1 MLLVKELACLSDPE
15 RYASS
20 GVATKVYNIMP
31 MDGTRVIVLQTMPL
45 GYQAIFH
52 CTLVLSSA
60 RRVLL
65 GWTMFTLAIRGNKKD
80 EKLFR
85 IDIRYKEARR
95 DSSSMRIDSI
105 GIANRTAN
113 QIREG

>member
-20 GVATKVYNIMP
+20 GVATKVYDIVP
-31 MDGTRVIVLQTMPL
+31 MDDTRVIVPQTMPL
-45 GYQAIFH
+45 GCQAISH

-65 GWTMFTLAIRGNKKD
+65 GWTMFSLAIRGNNKD

-85 IDIRYKEARR
+85 IDIRYKEDRR
-95 DSSSMRIDSI
+95 DSSSMRIDST
-105 GIANRTAN
+105 GIANRKAN